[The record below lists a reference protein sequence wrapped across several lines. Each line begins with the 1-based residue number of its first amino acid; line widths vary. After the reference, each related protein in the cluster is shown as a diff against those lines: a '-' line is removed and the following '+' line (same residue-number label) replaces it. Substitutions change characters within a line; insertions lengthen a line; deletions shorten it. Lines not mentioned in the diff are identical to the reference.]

1 MRKSL
6 FMVIMAGGLGSL
18 SLAASA
24 QRSNAFTAQQCVDY
38 ALKNSTQVKNALLDI
53 QIQQQTNREYTSAA
67 YPRLSGSIGSN
78 YNPQVATQ
86 VFPNFI
92 ALATYGVLEDEGV
105 KDGNGNAIKTPTD
118 IGLIQAQFGTKY
130 SAVAGAEL
138 SQLLFDGQVFVGL
151 RARKTALDFAQAAA
165 AVTEENIKANLLK
178 VYYQLIAAQ
187 KQLSTID
194 ANAERIEQLLKD
206 TRELFKNGFA
216 EKLDIDKVSITL
228 INIRTE
234 KEKLQRQLE
243 TGLLGLKLLM
253 GMPVQETLVLT
264 DTTPELELP
273 KDVLEAA
280 YSYEDRKE
288 VQQLRIAERLG
299 QYNVQRYQLSK
310 IPTLNLYSQYYRNAL
325 RNSFNFLDG
334 KQKWF
339 PSSVIGIRLNVS
351 LFEGMARNAHIQK
364 ARYELQQ
371 TRNNLELL
379 QRSID
384 HDVQKARLQYRNA
397 MESMNYQK
405 QNMEL
410 ADKVYTLTKKKYEQG

>member
-1 MRKSL
+1 
-6 FMVIMAGGLGSL
+6 MVYVKADIDAGES
-18 SLAASA
+18 
-24 QRSNAFTAQQCVDY
+24 
-38 ALKNSTQVKNALLDI
+38 
-53 QIQQQTNREYTSAA
+53 
-67 YPRLSGSIGSN
+67 
-78 YNPQVATQ
+78 
-86 VFPNFI
+86 
-92 ALATYGVLEDEGV
+92 
-105 KDGNGNAIKTPTD
+105 
-118 IGLIQAQFGTKY
+118 KY

-151 RARKTALDFAQAAA
+151 RARKTALDFAQASA

-194 ANAERIEQLLKD
+194 ANAGRIEQLLKD

-216 EKLDIDKVSITL
+216 EKMDIDKVSITL

-234 KEKLQRQLE
+234 KEKLQRQIE

-253 GMPVQETLVLT
+253 GMPVQETLLLT

-280 YSYEDRKE
+280 YNYEDRKE

-310 IPTLNLYSQYYRNAL
+310 IPTLSLYSQYYRNAL
-325 RNSFNFLDG
+325 RNSFNFFDS

-339 PSSVIGIRLNVS
+339 PSSVIGVRLNVS

-379 QRSID
+379 QRSIEIGRA
-384 HDVQKARLQYRNA
+384 HV
-397 MESMNYQK
+397 
-405 QNMEL
+405 
-410 ADKVYTLTKKKYEQG
+410 